1 MTIETTTTIN
11 PATTIDCTKKWLI
24 EALKQ
29 AKPVLFELG
38 LPAYSAHYSQ
48 LAFSLVYPLLGRLNK
63 VAVIEE
69 FITTYCDPNL
79 DPISTRKLAIAL
91 YNNITALHDILDEE
105 IATMMNEEFKTY
117 IDNPK
122 MKELSRLLYGA
133 KKEEEE
139 EEYWEEEDFW
149 EDNQE
154 EEEEDDPW
162 EEEEE
167 KDCYEEEDP
176 TCCSDCWGEE
186 ADWEE
191 FEKDP

>member
-1 MTIETTTTIN
+1 MTTETNTT
-11 PATTIDCTKKWLI
+11 PTIDCTKKWLM
-24 EALKQ
+24 ESLRR
-29 AKPVLFELG
+29 AKYIIHELG
-38 LPAYSAHYSQ
+38 FPAYSAHYNY
-48 LAFSLVYPLLGRLNK
+48 LAFSLMDILMGRLNK

-91 YNNITALHDILDEE
+91 YNDIMALHDILDEE
-105 IATMMNEEFKTY
+105 ITAMKYEEFKTY

-133 KKEEEE
+133 KEEEEE

-149 EDNQE
+149 EDDQ
-154 EEEEDDPW
+154 
-162 EEEEE
+162 EE

>member
-11 PATTIDCTKKWLI
+11 PATTTDCTRKWLI

-29 AKPVLFELG
+29 AKPILFELG

-48 LAFSLVYPLLGRLNK
+48 LAFSLVYPLLGKLNK

-79 DPISTRKLAIAL
+79 DTISTRKLAIAL
-91 YNNITALHDILDEE
+91 YDYITALHDILDEE
-105 IATMMNEEFKTY
+105 ITTMRYEEFKTY

-133 KKEEEE
+133 KEEDEE
-139 EEYWEEEDFW
+139 DEYWEEED
-149 EDNQE
+149 EDQEIEEWDIDE
-154 EEEEDDPW
+154 EEEVLAWWCEDQ
-162 EEEEE
+162 
-167 KDCYEEEDP
+167 DCE
-176 TCCSDCWGEE
+176 TIIVCTNHTIDCRP
-186 ADWEE
+186 
-191 FEKDP
+191 EKDP